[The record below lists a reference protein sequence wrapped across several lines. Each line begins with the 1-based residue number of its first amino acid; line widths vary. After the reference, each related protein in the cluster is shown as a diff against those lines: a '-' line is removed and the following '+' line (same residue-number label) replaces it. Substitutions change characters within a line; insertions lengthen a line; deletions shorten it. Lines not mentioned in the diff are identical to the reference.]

1 MLCSLQEEI
10 NLYIY
15 LIIKY
20 FIIMS
25 KTITKKI
32 SFWDPI
38 IGNKEI
44 KNINSVLKMNWPNEG
59 KFTFEFERK
68 IEKY

>member
-1 MLCSLQEEI
+1 MSYALLFQEEI

-25 KTITKKI
+25 KTITKKSVSGI
-32 SFWDPI
+32 K

-44 KNINSVLKMNWPNEG
+44 KNINSVLKMNWLMVNLLLNL
-59 KFTFEFERK
+59 R
-68 IEKY
+68 EKLKNY